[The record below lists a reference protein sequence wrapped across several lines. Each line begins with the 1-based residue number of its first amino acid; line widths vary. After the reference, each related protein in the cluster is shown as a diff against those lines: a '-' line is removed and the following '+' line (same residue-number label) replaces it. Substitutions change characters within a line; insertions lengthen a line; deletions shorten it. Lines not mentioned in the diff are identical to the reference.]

1 MNTSTNRTILH
12 SAWDET
18 TAQVVTAALQRRG
31 LRAVRSFDLRS
42 ALATGT
48 HRLAAVCHCG
58 CAYHDTD
65 CCDCQYVVL
74 LVYGSTGVPIAVTVH
89 SRAGLARL
97 DIVSPTNET
106 RANALTMPDPP
117 LTGQVRDALAEAAL
131 ALQPVTFAAEQCPSE
146 GHETIR

>member
-1 MNTSTNRTILH
+1 MNTSTNRTILFN
-12 SAWDET
+12 AWDET
-18 TAQVVTAALQRRG
+18 TAQVVMAALQRRG
-31 LRAVRSFDLRS
+31 LRVLRSFDLRS
-42 ALATGT
+42 ALSTRS
-48 HRLAAVCHCG
+48 HRQAAPCDCG
-58 CAYHDTD
+58 CGDWGTD
-65 CCDCQYVVL
+65 HCDCQYVVL

-146 GHETIR
+146 GRETIR